1 MLIVRRLRRLRY
13 PQFDGFHSFM
23 QNEILRKYVLLLIP
37 VFFTAP
43 KSPALSPSVASL
55 PTLPTLTKNP
65 YENQ

>member
-13 PQFDGFHSFM
+13 PQFAGFCSFM
-23 QNEILRKYVLLLIP
+23 KNEILWNYVLLLIP
-37 VFFTAP
+37 VFFATLKSLAP
-43 KSPALSPSVASL
+43 SPSVASL